1 MSMLE
6 KKSFS
11 APDET
16 RSLPKTKLEVVTFGD
31 MSAAKGTFEP
41 GWRWSE
47 HVKPKAGTESCQVFH
62 FGYVLSGRQHV
73 VMDDGREAEFGPG
86 DVVVVSPGHDAWV
99 VGDEPYV
106 ALDFQGG
113 KTYAQE
119 GNG

>member
-16 RSLPKTKLEVVTFGD
+16 RSLTKTKVEVVTLGD
-31 MSAAKGTFEP
+31 MTAMKTTFEP

-47 HVKPKAGTESCQVFH
+47 HVRPKAGTQSCQAFH

-73 VMDDGREAEFGPG
+73 VMDDGTEAEFGPG
-86 DVVVVSPGHDAWV
+86 DVVVVPPGHDAWV

-106 ALDFQGG
+106 GLDFQSG
-113 KTYAQE
+113 KTYAQ
-119 GNG
+119 